1 MKQKRITALIMVL
14 LWCVSFFMPSSAV
27 FAETLVDDASVQT
40 ATLTI
45 NYCLDDETG
54 NMIHEPYVAEQV
66 VGSAYTV
73 ASPEIDGFRL
83 KDEQQKTLTGTL
95 QQDTTITVNY
105 IYAEQTFPYTI
116 VYEGYDPSTNTTVTL
131 DTVTGY
137 APADTKVAVEYREF
151 WGYDKDNVDDMSLV
165 VTADGQASKTL
176 TYTLKDDPYIIF
188 RTQGS
193 YVQPITAEVG
203 KNIASQIQDIQPPT
217 RAGYTFAGWEYE
229 GKTYSNASELA
240 EALSEMPTVL
250 TYVNAVWKP
259 GEANYTV
266 LAWFENAD
274 DDGYTLYSNIE
285 ERSGMVGAKVTA
297 SAEDIANGENNEDAA
312 SNPYFGFDYARCE
325 DTTILPDGTA
335 VLNLYYDRE
344 IWKINYMERDN
355 ETVWKTIE
363 GKYMSLIGDKL
374 LSTEVLKE
382 HYGQGFAYMAK
393 TKNGND
399 SAMLERFENSQPKT
413 AGYGEQNIYPY
424 FDNNLYQY
432 QIRHFS
438 YDPNADDQTE
448 QILIRTSYIYYYKSF
463 APGIILYPPEGFT
476 WKGGWW
482 KTATTEAG
490 LENAYE
496 KKNPQGTG
504 QDEKATFY
512 SVYPYMDIYMERDKS
527 TLTYI
532 SNDETIQQIENVPY
546 EKNLDLSLVP
556 TNGEEHMQFEGW
568 YTDPNLMNYMEPL
581 SEYQM
586 PASDLNLYAKWGPVD
601 YTVTFDTQGGS
612 EVSQQTVKYNTSA
625 KEPETPTRP
634 GYTFTGWYT
643 EPEGG
648 SIWAFE
654 QTISG
659 DTTLYAHWRESVT
672 ASYTINHVINGESE
686 PFYQETGISTV
697 GDTIYATALSP
708 QDEHY
713 PSNVYLE
720 PQAAS
725 QSITLNEDGSK
736 NTVTFTYNKIGEKE
750 YTVLYKEKDS
760 GKILEAPKHVTGTL
774 CSVVTELPKK
784 IDGYSCTDEDGYETV
799 TLSETEENQIVFYYQ
814 QDGETV
820 PNQWMIYPED
830 QTIYTGGEDGDVNN
844 LEFPRAIYLVED
856 EDGTVSEVGD
866 MKFILNRDS
875 SQSYAAEDLFEVK
888 YYSKDGSEIES
899 DQTYGDFSARIT
911 PKDEYK
917 DDLITTQDGK
927 TIRFEEGTLRIRY
940 VSSFTE
946 ASQNALT
953 VHAVEYGAEYSE
965 EQARTQVEQSQKAG
979 VILDASSKIYLNGKE
994 QYEYPSD
1001 APYQI
1006 ALLFDE
1012 LLPTTPNGSSDDYK
1026 QDLIEHAEDQGF
1038 SISKKQ
1044 SMFRYLDL
1052 VDTNDSD
1059 AWVSSSEG
1067 CDVFWPYPS
1076 GTNKETDFELLH
1088 FEGLHR
1094 EYRMEG
1100 EDGLQEQID
1109 KSQVEEVTVE
1119 KTDAGIWFHVGE
1131 SGFSPF
1137 ALVWEDTTSPVN
1149 PDDGDDDTPSTPV
1162 TPPDGDDTP
1171 NLNTTDH
1178 FSYIVGYPED
1188 YRTGEPTDDESLWPV
1203 KPQGNITRAEV
1214 ATIFYR
1220 LLTDEARTEN
1230 WTQDNSFTDVDK
1242 DDWFNTPVSTL
1253 SAMGIISGYEDGSF
1267 QPNAPIT
1274 RAEFAAIAVRFFEED
1289 SAIYEEGTFNDIVGG
1304 EWFADAVQAAKDHGI
1319 IGGYPDGSFQPNKNI
1334 SRAEACSIINRTLD
1348 RIPDEDHLLPVNDMR
1363 NWPDNLA
1370 GAWYYADMQEATNG
1384 HEYEWI
1390 TDNGKTVENWT
1401 GELPEIDWDEVERE
1415 LCEAHGVPYEG

>member
-14 LWCVSFFMPSSAV
+14 LWCVSFFTPSSAV

-45 NYCLDDETG
+45 NYCLDDKTG
-54 NMIHEPYVAEQV
+54 NMIHEPYIAEQV

-95 QQDTTITVNY
+95 QQDTMITVKY
-105 IYAEQTFPYTI
+105 TYTEQKFPYTI
-116 VYEGYDPSTNTTVTL
+116 VYEGYDPATNATVTL

-137 APADTKVAVEYREF
+137 APADTEVAVEYREF
-151 WGYDKDNVDDMSLV
+151 WGYDKENVDDMSLV

-203 KNIASQIQDIQPPT
+203 KNIASRIRDIQPPT
-217 RAGYTFAGWEYE
+217 RLGYTFAGWEYE

-240 EALSEMPTVL
+240 KDLSTMPTVL

-259 GEANYTV
+259 GKANYTV

-274 DDGYTLYSNIE
+274 DDGYTLYSNFE
-285 ERSGMVGAKVTA
+285 ERSGMVGVEVTA
-297 SAEDIANGENNEDAA
+297 SAEDIEKGENNENDAN
-312 SNPYFGFDYARCE
+312 NPYFGFDYARCE
-325 DTTILPDGTA
+325 NTTILPDGTA

-344 IWKINYMERDN
+344 IWKINYMEESDGG
-355 ETVWKTIE
+355 EIWKTIE

-374 LSTEVLKE
+374 LSTEELKA
-382 HYGQGFAYMAK
+382 HYGPTFAYMAK
-393 TKNGND
+393 TKNGNE
-399 SAMLERFENSQPKT
+399 SAMLERFENSEPDT
-413 AGYGEQNIYPY
+413 AGYGTQNIYPY

-438 YDPNADDQTE
+438 YDPNAVDQTE

-463 APGIILYPPEGFT
+463 APGMTLYPPEGFT
-476 WKGGWW
+476 WTGGWW
-482 KTATTEAG
+482 KTATSEAR
-490 LENAYE
+490 LANAS
-496 KKNPQGTG
+496 KKNNPQGTG
-504 QDEKATFY
+504 QDEKATFN

-527 TLTYI
+527 TLKYI
-532 SNDETIQQIENVPY
+532 SNGETIQQIQNVPY
-546 EKNLDLSLVP
+546 EKDLDLRWVP

-568 YTDPNLMNYMEPL
+568 YTNPNLMNYMEPL

-586 PASDLNLYAKWGPVD
+586 PASNLSLYAKWGPAD

-643 EPEGG
+643 KPEGG

-659 DTTLYAHWRESVT
+659 DTTLYAHWRKSVT
-672 ASYTINHVINGESE
+672 ASYTINHVINGESK

-697 GDTIYATALSP
+697 GDAIYATALSP
-708 QDEHY
+708 QDEQY

-760 GKILEAPKHVTGTL
+760 GKILEAPKHVRGTL

-799 TLSETEENQIVFYYQ
+799 TLSEAEENQIVFYYQ

-820 PNQWMIYPED
+820 PNQWTIYPED

-844 LEFPRAIYLVED
+844 PEFPRAIYLVED
-856 EDGTVSEVGD
+856 EEGTVSEVGD
-866 MKFILNRDS
+866 MKFILNGDS

-899 DQTYGDFSARIT
+899 DQAYGDFSARIT
-911 PKDEYK
+911 LKDKYK
-917 DDLITTQDGK
+917 NDLITTQNGK

-965 EQARTQVEQSQKAG
+965 EQARAQVEQSQKAG
-979 VILDASSKIYLNGKE
+979 VILDANSKIYLNGKE

-1038 SISKKQ
+1038 AISEKQ

-1076 GTNKETDFELLH
+1076 GTNKETNFELLH
-1088 FEGLHR
+1088 FKGLHR
-1094 EYRMEG
+1094 EYKMEG
-1100 EDGLQEQID
+1100 EDGLQEQIEN
-1109 KSQVEEVTVE
+1109 SQVEEVTVE

-1137 ALVWEDTTSPVN
+1137 ALIWEDTASPVD
-1149 PDDGDDDTPSTPV
+1149 PGDDGDDDTPV
-1162 TPPDGDDTP
+1162 TPDVPDGDAPPD
-1171 NLNTTDH
+1171 LNTTDH
-1178 FSYIVGYPED
+1178 FSYVVGYPED
-1188 YRTGEPTDDESLWPV
+1188 YRTGEPSDNEELWPV

-1214 ATIFYR
+1214 ASIFYR
-1220 LLTDEARTEN
+1220 LLKDDVRDANT
-1230 WTQDNSFTDVDK
+1230 TDVSEFSDVSAS
-1242 DDWFNTPVSTL
+1242 DWYGTTVATL
-1253 SAMGIISGYEDGSF
+1253 SAMDIVRGYEDGTF
-1267 QPNAPIT
+1267 RPNAPIT
-1274 RAEFAAIAVRFFEED
+1274 RAEFAAIATRFFEETG
-1289 SAIYEEGTFNDIVGG
+1289 AEYEPGTFDDVTGD
-1304 EWFADAVQAAKDHGI
+1304 EWFANAIADAVELGL
-1319 IGGYPDGSFQPNKNI
+1319 IGGYPDGTVRPNNNI
-1334 SRAEACSIINRTLD
+1334 TRAEACAVVNRTLG
-1348 RIPDEDHLLPVNDMR
+1348 RIPHVDHLLPADEMTT
-1363 NWPDNLA
+1363 WPDNNPSD
-1370 GAWYYADMQEATNG
+1370 WFYADMQEATNG
-1384 HEYEWI
+1384 HEYEW
-1390 TDNGKTVENWT
+1390 TKEDGQKVEEWT
-1401 GELPEIDWDEVERE
+1401 EILDKDWEDR
-1415 LCEAHGVPYEG
+1415 